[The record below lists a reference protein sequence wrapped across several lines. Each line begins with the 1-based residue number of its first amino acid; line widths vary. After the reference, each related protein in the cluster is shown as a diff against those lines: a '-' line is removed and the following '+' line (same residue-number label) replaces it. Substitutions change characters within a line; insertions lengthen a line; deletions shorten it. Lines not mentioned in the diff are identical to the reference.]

1 MKLAVNGK
9 PPRTLYI
16 EQSKIMFCLNP
27 VQEEMGIY
35 STVKSLSERI
45 SLIVPS
51 CIIIMQCYLAATLV
65 STFISL
71 KK

>member
-1 MKLAVNGK
+1 MMLAGNGNLLE
-9 PPRTLYI
+9 LYI
-16 EQSKIMFCLNP
+16 EQSKIMFSLNP

-51 CIIIMQCYLAATLV
+51 CIII
-65 STFISL
+65 STDPFE
-71 KK
+71 KMKN